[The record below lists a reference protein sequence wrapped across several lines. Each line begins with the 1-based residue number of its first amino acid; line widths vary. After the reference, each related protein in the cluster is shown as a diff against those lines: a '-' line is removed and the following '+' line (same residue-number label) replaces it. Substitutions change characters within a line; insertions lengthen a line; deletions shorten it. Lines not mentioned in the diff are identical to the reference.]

1 MEESI
6 RVAVYNLSIYLIG
19 ACVVAVFL
27 LNKTRRD
34 QLIQLRWKNF
44 FVILVSIVVFAQS
57 LKWSLVNYQAVIN
70 DTALSQIATMKTISV
85 LVLLVECTTI
95 LMLMSIKYFKTKTP
109 AGLGFS

>member
-19 ACVVAVFL
+19 ASVVAVFL

-34 QLIQLRWKNF
+34 QLIQLRWINF
-44 FVILVSIVVFAQS
+44 FVVLISIVVFALS
-57 LKWSLVNYQAVIN
+57 LKGSLVNYQAVIN
-70 DTALSQIATMKTISV
+70 DTALSQVATLKSISL
-85 LVLLVECTTI
+85 LVLLVECATI
-95 LMLMSIKYFKTKTP
+95 LMLMIIKYFKTKTP